1 MTPDTATPGTVP
13 PDTVPTDNVT
23 SGGTTGAEPPVVDFP
38 LRVPGESF
46 PPPRYQGYRDRQ
58 GLVVSYLP
66 NGRKVW
72 LVTRHEDVRSVL
84 TNKKISSNPDHPG
97 FPNVSETM
105 GVPRQE
111 QIPGW
116 FVGLDSPEHDRFRK
130 ALIPEFTVRRV
141 RELRPAVEQTVDR
154 CIDAMLAAGGEA
166 DLVADFALPV
176 PSLVISSLLGVPPV
190 DRDFFESRTRT
201 LVAIQAST
209 DQQRDTAS
217 RELLR
222 YINRLVAIKQKWP
235 GDDLISR
242 LLATGAIEPHEMSG
256 VLMLLL
262 IAGHETTA
270 NNIALGVVTLL
281 QHPEWIGDDR
291 VVEETLRFH
300 SVADLVSLRVAVED
314 VEISGQL
321 VRAGEGIVPLVAAAN
336 HDEKAF
342 SCPHAFDPAR
352 TERHHVAFGYGVHQ
366 CLGQNL
372 VRIEMEIAYRRLFER
387 IPGLRLA
394 VPVEDLPL
402 KYDGVLCGL
411 HALPVRW

>member
-1 MTPDTATPGTVP
+1 MT
-13 PDTVPTDNVT
+13 
-23 SGGTTGAEPPVVDFP
+23 SAEPRVVEFP
-38 LRVPGESF
+38 LRRPGEAF
-46 PPPRYQGYRDRQ
+46 PPPRYQDYREQRD
-58 GLVVSYLP
+58 LVVCHLP
-66 NGRKVW
+66 NGNRVW
-72 LVTRHEDVRSVL
+72 LVTRHEDVRAVL
-84 TNKKISSNPDHPG
+84 TDRRISSNPDHPG
-97 FPNVSETM
+97 FPNISQTM

-130 ALIPEFTVRRV
+130 ALIPEFSVRRV

-154 CIDAMLAAGGEA
+154 CIDAMLAAGTEA

-176 PSLVISSLLGVPPV
+176 PSLVISALLGVPPV

-201 LVAIQAST
+201 LVAIRAST
-209 DQQRDTAS
+209 EAQRDTAS

-242 LLATGAIEPHEMSG
+242 LLATGAIEPQEMSG

-270 NNIALGVVTLL
+270 NNIALGVLTLL
-281 QHPEWIGDDR
+281 DNPRWIGDDR

-300 SVADLVSLRVAVED
+300 SVADLVSLRVATED
-314 VEISGQL
+314 VEIAGRL
-321 VRAGEGIVPLVAAAN
+321 IRAGEGIIPLVAAAN
-336 HDEKAF
+336 HDEQAF
-342 SCPHAFDPAR
+342 ACPHAFDPAR

-394 VPVEDLPL
+394 VPTEELPF

>member
-1 MTPDTATPGTVP
+1 MT
-13 PDTVPTDNVT
+13 
-23 SGGTTGAEPPVVDFP
+23 STGPRVVDFP
-38 LRVPGESF
+38 LRRPGEAF
-46 PPPRYQGYRDRQ
+46 PPPHYQDYRGER
-58 GLVVSYLP
+58 GLVVCHLP
-66 NGRKVW
+66 NGNRVW
-72 LVTRHEDVRSVL
+72 LVTRHEDVRAVL
-84 TNKKISSNPDHPG
+84 TDRRISSNPDHPG
-97 FPNVSETM
+97 FPNISQTM

-154 CIDAMLAAGGEA
+154 CIDGLLAAGTEA

-176 PSLVISSLLGVPPV
+176 PSLVISALLGVPPA

-201 LVAIQAST
+201 LVAIRSST

-242 LLATGAIEPHEMSG
+242 LLATGAIDPREMSG

-281 QHPEWIGDDR
+281 AHPEWIGDPR

-314 VEISGQL
+314 VEIAGQQ
-321 VRAGEGIVPLVAAAN
+321 VRAGEGIVALVAAAN
-336 HDEKAF
+336 HDERAF
-342 SCPHAFDPAR
+342 ACPHAFDPAR

-372 VRIEMEIAYRRLFER
+372 VRVEMEIAYRRLFER

-394 VPVEDLPL
+394 VPAEELPY

>member
-1 MTPDTATPGTVP
+1 MT
-13 PDTVPTDNVT
+13 
-23 SGGTTGAEPPVVDFP
+23 STGPRVVDFP
-38 LRVPGESF
+38 LRRPGEAF
-46 PPPRYQGYRDRQ
+46 PPPHYQDYRGER
-58 GLVVSYLP
+58 GLVVCHLP
-66 NGRKVW
+66 NGNRVW
-72 LVTRHEDVRSVL
+72 LVTRHEDVRAVL
-84 TNKKISSNPDHPG
+84 TDRRISSNPDHPG
-97 FPNVSETM
+97 FPNISQTM

-154 CIDAMLAAGGEA
+154 CIDGLLAAGTEA

-176 PSLVISSLLGVPPV
+176 PSLVISALLGVPPV

-201 LVAIQAST
+201 LVAIRSST

-242 LLATGAIEPHEMSG
+242 LLATGAIDPREMSG

-281 QHPEWIGDDR
+281 AHPEWIGDPR

-314 VEISGQL
+314 VEIAGQQ
-321 VRAGEGIVPLVAAAN
+321 VRAGEGIVALVAAAN
-336 HDEKAF
+336 HDERAF
-342 SCPHAFDPAR
+342 ACPHAFDPAR

-372 VRIEMEIAYRRLFER
+372 VRVEMEIAYRRLFER

-394 VPVEDLPL
+394 VPAEELPY

>member
-1 MTPDTATPGTVP
+1 MT
-13 PDTVPTDNVT
+13 N
-23 SGGTTGAEPPVVDFP
+23 AEPWVVDFP
-38 LRVPGESF
+38 LRRPGEAS
-46 PPPRYQGYRDRQ
+46 PPPRYQDYREHS
-58 GLVVSYLP
+58 GLVVCHLP
-66 NGRKVW
+66 NGNRVW
-72 LVTRHEDVRSVL
+72 LVTRHEDVRAVL
-84 TNKKISSNPDHPG
+84 TDRRISSNPDHPG
-97 FPNVSETM
+97 FPNISQTM

-130 ALIPEFTVRRV
+130 ALIPEFSVRRV

-154 CIDAMLAAGGEA
+154 CIDAVLAGGNEA

-176 PSLVISSLLGVPPV
+176 PSLVISALLGVPPV

-201 LVAIQAST
+201 LVAIRAST

-242 LLATGAIEPHEMSG
+242 LLATGAIEPREMSG

-281 QHPEWIGDDR
+281 NNPQWIGDDR
-291 VVEETLRFH
+291 VVEETLRIH
-300 SVADLVSLRVAVED
+300 SVADLVSLRVATED
-314 VEISGQL
+314 VEIAGQPI
-321 VRAGEGIVPLVAAAN
+321 RAGEGIIPLVAAAN
-336 HDEKAF
+336 HDERAF
-342 SCPHAFDPAR
+342 ACPHAFDPAR

-387 IPGLRLA
+387 IPGLHLA
-394 VPVEDLPL
+394 VPTEELPL

>member
-1 MTPDTATPGTVP
+1 MT
-13 PDTVPTDNVT
+13 
-23 SGGTTGAEPPVVDFP
+23 SAEPRVVDFP
-38 LRVPGESF
+38 LRKPGEAF
-46 PPPRYQGYRDRQ
+46 PPPHYEEYRKEP
-58 GLVVSYLP
+58 GLVLSYLP
-66 NGRKVW
+66 DGRKVW
-72 LVTRHEDVRSVL
+72 LVTRHQDVRAVL
-84 TNKKISSNPDHPG
+84 TDRRISSNPDHPG
-97 FPNVSETM
+97 FPNITATM
-105 GVPRQE
+105 GVPKQE

-116 FVGLDSPEHDRFRK
+116 FVGLDSPEHDRFRR

-154 CIDAMLAAGGEA
+154 CIDAMLAAGDSA

-176 PSLVISSLLGVPPV
+176 PSLVISALLGVPPV

-201 LVAIQAST
+201 LVAIRSST
-209 DQQRDTAS
+209 DQQRDTVT
-217 RELLR
+217 RELMR
-222 YINRLVAIKQKWP
+222 YINRLVEIKAKWP
-235 GDDLISR
+235 GEDLISR
-242 LLATGAIEPHEMSG
+242 LLATGSIDPREMSG

-281 QHPEWIGDDR
+281 QNPEWIGDDR

-300 SVADLVSLRVAVED
+300 SVADLVSLRVAIED

-321 VRAGEGIVPLVAAAN
+321 VKAGEGIIPLVAAAN
-336 HDEKAF
+336 HDTEAF
-342 SCPHAFDPAR
+342 GCPYTFDPAR

-387 IPGLRLA
+387 IPTLRLA
-394 VPVEDLPL
+394 VPVAELPF

-411 HALPVRW
+411 HALPVSW

>member
-1 MTPDTATPGTVP
+1 MTGT
-13 PDTVPTDNVT
+13 
-23 SGGTTGAEPPVVDFP
+23 EPPVVDFP
-38 LRVPGESF
+38 LRRPGEPF
-46 PPPRYQGYRDRQ
+46 PPPRYEEYRQQQ
-58 GLVVSYLP
+58 GLVLSYLP
-66 NGRKVW
+66 NGNKCW
-72 LVTRHEDVRSVL
+72 LVTRHQDVREVL
-84 TNKKISSNPDHPG
+84 TSRSISSNPDHPG
-97 FPNVSETM
+97 FPNISATM

-141 RELRPAVEQTVDR
+141 REMRPAIERTVDER
-154 CIDAMLAAGGEA
+154 IDALLAGGNEA
-166 DLVADFALPV
+166 DLVAGFALPV
-176 PSLVISSLLGVPPV
+176 PSLVISTLLGVPPV

-201 LVAIQAST
+201 LITIRAST
-209 DQQRDTAS
+209 DQQRDTAT

-222 YINRLVAIKQKWP
+222 YINRLVAIKEKWP

-242 LLATGAIEPHEMSG
+242 LLATGAIRTQELSG
-256 VLMLLL
+256 VLLLLL

-281 QHPEWIGDDR
+281 ANPEWKGDER
-291 VVEETLRFH
+291 AVEETLRIH

-314 VEISGQL
+314 VEIAGRL
-321 VRAGEGIVPLVAAAN
+321 IRAGEGIVPLVGAAN
-336 HDEKAF
+336 HDAEVFA
-342 SCPHAFDPAR
+342 CPHAFDPAR

-372 VRIEMEIAYRRLFER
+372 VRVELEIAYRRLFER
-387 IPGLRLA
+387 IPTLELA
-394 VPVEDLPL
+394 VPVEELPF

-411 HALPVRW
+411 HELPVRW

>member
-1 MTPDTATPGTVP
+1 MT
-13 PDTVPTDNVT
+13 
-23 SGGTTGAEPPVVDFP
+23 SAEPRVVDFP
-38 LRVPGESF
+38 LRRPGEAF
-46 PPPRYQGYRDRQ
+46 PPPRYQDYREQR
-58 GLVVSYLP
+58 GLVVCPLP
-66 NGRKVW
+66 NGNRVW
-72 LVTRHEDVRSVL
+72 LVTRHEDVRAVL
-84 TNKKISSNPDHPG
+84 TDRRISSNPDHPG
-97 FPNVSETM
+97 FPNISQTM

-130 ALIPEFTVRRV
+130 ALIPEFSVRRV

-154 CIDAMLAAGGEA
+154 CIDTMLAAGNEA

-176 PSLVISSLLGVPPV
+176 PSLVISALLGVPPA

-201 LVAIQAST
+201 LVAIRAST
-209 DQQRDTAS
+209 EEQRDTAS

-242 LLATGAIEPHEMSG
+242 LLATGVIEPREMSG

-270 NNIALGVVTLL
+270 NNIALGVLTLL
-281 QHPEWIGDDR
+281 DNPRWIGDDR

-300 SVADLVSLRVAVED
+300 SVADLVSLRVATED
-314 VEISGQL
+314 VEIAGQPI
-321 VRAGEGIVPLVAAAN
+321 RAGEGIIPLVAAAN
-336 HDEKAF
+336 HDEQAF
-342 SCPHAFDPAR
+342 ACPRAFDPAR
-352 TERHHVAFGYGVHQ
+352 TERHHVAFGYGIHQ

-372 VRIEMEIAYRRLFER
+372 VRIEMETAYRRLFER

-394 VPVEDLPL
+394 VPAEELPF